1 MVPQYSTIHEKSN
14 GLFGNTIQ
22 MAFPQIFEYF
32 FAKKYFFYVFRSFLC
47 ADIKNN
53 FLKKLKNFI

>member
-22 MAFPQIFEYF
+22 MAFPQIFEYV
-32 FAKKYFFYVFRSFLC
+32 FAKKYFFMFLDRFC
-47 ADIKNN
+47 VLI
-53 FLKKLKNFI
+53 